1 MTTTER
7 RVYAGI
13 TIAAAILALVG
24 LGFVVT
30 AYVINPYI
38 GHAVDARMR
47 EARPI
52 YTLECRPKE

>member
-1 MTTTER
+1 MSTTER

-13 TIAAAILALVG
+13 TAAAVLLLLVG
-24 LGFVVT
+24 AGFAIN
-30 AYVINPYI
+30 AYV